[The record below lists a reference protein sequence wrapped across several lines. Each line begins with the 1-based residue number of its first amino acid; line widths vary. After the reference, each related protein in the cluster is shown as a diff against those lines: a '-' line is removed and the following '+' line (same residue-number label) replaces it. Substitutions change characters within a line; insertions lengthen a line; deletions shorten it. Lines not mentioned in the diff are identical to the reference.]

1 MSCPET
7 QCYPLLWLPCF
18 ATAMYDCPW
27 CSSHL
32 RESWACHPHFGGFLC
47 HLPASVPWGPQWV
60 WAHSL
65 SPVALGPE
73 PLAQFCCSLP
83 LDVQQHEYSYFLFKT
98 NLEPSLSKGLL
109 ITKKCLRQKLID
121 RPTWALLRNK
131 LAIGSATYKERC

>member
-18 ATAMYDCPW
+18 ETAMYDCPW
-27 CSSHL
+27 CSFHL

-47 HLPASVPWGPQWV
+47 HLPASVPWGPQWSGPTASPLWHWDQSHWPSSAV
-60 WAHSL
+60 PL
-65 SPVALGPE
+65 S
-73 PLAQFCCSLP
+73 